1 MYADDVENVDHVI
14 LSRISLKEISTVS
27 DDDPLDRAPRK
38 SILTN
43 DERKW
48 RLSYL
53 RSQFKSYQLQ
63 DLFRLYTKKVNHG
76 YFSLYLILQT
86 LLTITHISF
95 VLSNNVDDPL
105 PVLPDIILYIST
117 ILLSLICL
125 YIIDRVAEKYN
136 KLQYVTVA
144 AFCFIF
150 FVNGFVPY
158 YYAKHERFRPAY
170 SPYLIIACYLFFA
183 INNLTMA
190 ITMGASVSLF
200 HIATLYFVTY
210 SNLDH
215 MIWKKITSDAI
226 FAFFMNCLGIYYRY
240 MNEIVIRRSFL
251 DRRDS
256 IMSTFLLKH
265 EKKQVDHLMQSIIPE
280 YVINK
285 VKERYIETTR
295 HFIKTGHVRQ
305 NPFDNSLLD
314 EHENVSILFA
324 DIVNYTEMTGT
335 LKITEL
341 LETLNELF
349 GLFDDC
355 SDKRQVTRI
364 KFLGDCYYC
373 VAGLPPEASP
383 NPAESC
389 VDLGLDMIAIIASVR
404 KKRNLNV
411 NMRIGVHSGK
421 ILSGIIGTVKYQFDI
436 WSKDVDI
443 ANKMESEGRAGM
455 VHITNKTKDLLTKN
469 YLIEATDKGETVPQF
484 KNYGLSTFLIRP
496 NIEKESLPSPTS
508 ESCPSSPTTRLSI
521 FKKQRSYPGNLSLLQ
536 QLQRVPS
543 VIDEDSSKNSV
554 KIFIDDQK
562 YRNSEERIFRKS
574 KMQNQRASDSRRS
587 TNTLKRRTAFMNN
600 NIKRYNERTN
610 DVNEEM
616 GKSINLISFSKYQQ
630 YIKVKD
636 INVLL
641 LFNNFKIEMEYL
653 KIPDAL
659 FKYYLLSAAALI
671 ICVYIIQNLTLKQWD
686 VTTWPFLASAVPIIF
701 IFIPISWAEY
711 LYNKYIASHGDE
723 TPSNFL
729 FKGIYKMSGVMTNS
743 FAVRLIIFLF
753 VYISFL
759 ICVMGEVLDCR
770 ETLEEEIDIHNST
783 TFKTS
788 FLNIL
793 LYKDVYNLSML
804 NCVLPWHMT
813 ETCAMTV
820 IMTFLFLRI
829 FIWIKLLLATI
840 TISFYAYC
848 VLSVSKGYYKDSETF
863 NHLLD
868 PQVAHIMSTVFL
880 IVTLH
885 LVDRQTDYMNR
896 LDYLLNRKF
905 KFEQDEANLLQKVNE
920 NLLVNILPKHVANL
934 YLDVSREQKELY
946 FEEHDNVAV
955 MFASII
961 TEDELQQILDE
972 KEFLTLMNA
981 YILKFDVLTNREQ
994 YHNIEKIKIAKWT
1007 YMVACGLFT
1016 DRQTQDGERHQTS
1029 SSMYTL
1035 LCFASDMFKKLNDVN
1050 RQYLQNSRLRIG
1062 ISHGPIAAGVVG
1074 SKKPLYDI
1082 WGDPV
1087 NMASRMD
1094 STGVPDRIQ
1103 VLEHTAEVIQ
1113 KLGYKCTER
1122 GNIQVKGKQG
1132 KLKTFFVDIDENF
1145 NLVRDNL
1152 CSNGTIKKA

>member
-27 DDDPLDRAPRK
+27 DDDPLDRAQRK
-38 SILTN
+38 SIVVN

-53 RSQFKSYQLQ
+53 RSQFESYQLQ
-63 DLFRLYTKKVNHG
+63 DLFKLYTKKVNHG

-86 LLTITHISF
+86 LLTITHFSF
-95 VLSNNVDDPL
+95 VLSKNVDDPL

-136 KLQYVTVA
+136 RLQYATGA
-144 AFCFIF
+144 AFCLIF
-150 FVNGFVPY
+150 FVNGFIPY
-158 YYAKHERFRPAY
+158 YYRGHEHFRPAY

-190 ITMGASVSLF
+190 VMMGVSVSAF

-226 FAFFMNCLGIYYRY
+226 FAFFMNCLGVYYRY

-285 VKERYIETTR
+285 VKERYIETTK
-295 HFIKTGHVRQ
+295 HFIKTGHVLQ
-305 NPFDNSLLD
+305 NPF
-314 EHENVSILFA
+314 E
-324 DIVNYTEMTGT
+324 
-335 LKITEL
+335 
-341 LETLNELF
+341 
-349 GLFDDC
+349 
-355 SDKRQVTRI
+355 
-364 KFLGDCYYC
+364 
-373 VAGLPPEASP
+373 
-383 NPAESC
+383 
-389 VDLGLDMIAIIASVR
+389 

-411 NMRIGVHSGK
+411 NMRIGIHSGK

-455 VHITNKTKDLLTKN
+455 VHITNITKDLLTKK
-469 YLIEATDKGETVPQF
+469 YLIEPTDKGETVPQF
-484 KNYGLSTFLIRP
+484 KNCGLKTFLIRP
-496 NIEKESLPSPTS
+496 NIEKDPLPSPTS
-508 ESCPSSPTTRLSI
+508 ESCPSSPTTTPGRPSI
-521 FKKQRSYPGNLSLLQ
+521 FKKQRSYPSNLTLLQ

-543 VIDEDSSKNSV
+543 VIEEDSPKTSSV

-562 YRNSEERIFRKS
+562 YRHSEERMFRKS
-574 KMQNQRASDSRRS
+574 KIQNQRASDTRRS

-630 YIKVKD
+630 YVKVKD

-641 LFNNFKIEMEYL
+641 LFNKWKIEMEYL

-686 VTTWPFLASAVPIIF
+686 VTTWPFLATAVPIIF
-701 IFIPISWAEY
+701 IFLPISWAEY

-723 TPSNFL
+723 TPNNIL
-729 FKGIYKMSGVMTNS
+729 LKCIYKMSGVMTNN
-743 FAVRLIIFLF
+743 FAVRLVIFLMI
-753 VYISFL
+753 YISFL
-759 ICVMGEVLDCR
+759 VCVMGDVMECR
-770 ETLEEEIDIHNST
+770 DSLEEEINIIDHNGTS
-783 TFKTS
+783 FKTS
-788 FLNIL
+788 FLNL
-793 LYKDVYNLSML
+793 LIYRDKDIYNLSML

-829 FIWIKLLLATI
+829 FIWIKLLLGTI
-840 TISFYAYC
+840 TITLYAYC

-880 IVTLH
+880 IITLH

-905 KFEQDEANLLQKVNE
+905 KFEQNEANLLQKVNE

-1007 YMVACGLFT
+1007 YMVACGLF
-1016 DRQTQDGERHQTS
+1016 DRHTPDAERHQTS
-1029 SSMYTL
+1029 SSMHTL

-1050 RQYLQNSRLRIG
+1050 RQYMQNSRLRIG

-1094 STGVPDRIQ
+1094 STGIPDRIQ
-1103 VLEHTAEVIQ
+1103 VLEQTAEVIQ

-1122 GNIQVKGKQG
+1122 GNIQVKGKHG

-1145 NLVRDNL
+1145 NLVREDVY
-1152 CSNGTIKKA
+1152 SNGISQKA

>member
-27 DDDPLDRAPRK
+27 DDDPLDRAQRK
-38 SILTN
+38 SIVVN

-53 RSQFKSYQLQ
+53 RSQFESYQLQ
-63 DLFRLYTKKVNHG
+63 DLFKLYTKKVNHG

-86 LLTITHISF
+86 LLTITHFSF
-95 VLSNNVDDPL
+95 VLSKNVDDPL

-136 KLQYVTVA
+136 RLQYATGA
-144 AFCFIF
+144 AFCLIF
-150 FVNGFVPY
+150 FVNGFIPY
-158 YYAKHERFRPAY
+158 YYRGHEHFRPAY

-190 ITMGASVSLF
+190 VMMGVSVSAF

-226 FAFFMNCLGIYYRY
+226 FAFFMNCLGVYYRY

-285 VKERYIETTR
+285 VKERYIETTK
-295 HFIKTGHVRQ
+295 HFIKTGHVLQ

-341 LETLNELF
+341 LDTLNELF

-373 VAGLPPEASP
+373 VAGLPPDAATNSAEA
-383 NPAESC
+383 C

-411 NMRIGVHSGK
+411 NMRIGIHSGK

-455 VHITNKTKDLLTKN
+455 VHITNITKDLLTKK
-469 YLIEATDKGETVPQF
+469 YLIEPTDKGETVPQF
-484 KNYGLSTFLIRP
+484 KNCGLKTFLIRP
-496 NIEKESLPSPTS
+496 NIEKDPLPSPTS
-508 ESCPSSPTTRLSI
+508 ESCPSSPTTTPGRPSI
-521 FKKQRSYPGNLSLLQ
+521 FKKQRSYPSNLTLLQ

-543 VIDEDSSKNSV
+543 VIEEDSPKTSSV

-562 YRNSEERIFRKS
+562 YRHSEERMFRKS
-574 KMQNQRASDSRRS
+574 KIQNQRASDTRRS

-630 YIKVKD
+630 YVKVKD

-641 LFNNFKIEMEYL
+641 LFNKWKIEMEYL

-686 VTTWPFLASAVPIIF
+686 VTTWPFLATAVPIIF
-701 IFIPISWAEY
+701 IFLPISWAEY

-723 TPSNFL
+723 TPNNIL
-729 FKGIYKMSGVMTNS
+729 LKCIYKMSGVMTNN
-743 FAVRLIIFLF
+743 FAVRLVIFLMI
-753 VYISFL
+753 YISFL
-759 ICVMGEVLDCR
+759 VCVMGDVMECR
-770 ETLEEEIDIHNST
+770 DSLEEEINIIDHNGTS
-783 TFKTS
+783 FKTS
-788 FLNIL
+788 FLNL
-793 LYKDVYNLSML
+793 LIYRDKDIYNLSML
-804 NCVLPWHMT
+804 NCVLPW
-813 ETCAMTV
+813 
-820 IMTFLFLRI
+820 
-829 FIWIKLLLATI
+829 
-840 TISFYAYC
+840 
-848 VLSVSKGYYKDSETF
+848 DSETF

-880 IVTLH
+880 IITLH

-905 KFEQDEANLLQKVNE
+905 KFEQNEANLLQKVNE

-1007 YMVACGLFT
+1007 YMVACGLF
-1016 DRQTQDGERHQTS
+1016 DRHTPDAERHQTS
-1029 SSMYTL
+1029 SSMHTL

-1050 RQYLQNSRLRIG
+1050 RQYMQNSRLRIG

-1094 STGVPDRIQ
+1094 STGIPDRIQ
-1103 VLEHTAEVIQ
+1103 VLEQTAEVIQ

-1122 GNIQVKGKQG
+1122 GNIQVKGKHG

-1145 NLVRDNL
+1145 NLVREDVY
-1152 CSNGTIKKA
+1152 SNGISQKA